1 MRLTMI
7 FEYFLQ
13 AFSQPVNVVAGVCA
27 VVAVLLL
34 LLLLYVDKAYYWQ
47 VVRASR
53 AVGKDSDIAESS
65 LPPVSLIVYACDNA
79 ASLRQNLPELFAQ
92 DYPDF
97 EVVVVDDASTDETRD
112 LLRLYAGRYPA
123 LYSTYVP
130 ADACALSRKK
140 LAITLGFKAVRN
152 DYVVL
157 IDATCV
163 PSSRQWL
170 RNMMSRF
177 SEGVDIV
184 LGYTRFDMSASD
196 QSRYAAYDR
205 LLFSLRYLSC
215 ALRGTPYMG
224 EGSNVVYR
232 KSLFFAHKGFS
243 RTLNLRYGDGDLF
256 VNEVATPD
264 NTRVEISPDS
274 RVDLHTDDAVSQWRI
289 LRTRYGFTSSYLRHT
304 RRWLFVAEEWSAYL
318 FYGALALMWWAQPGH
333 PWVWITTLLLLSW
346 RWLMQV
352 LFYRRFTQS
361 LDLPRLGLRV
371 LAYEWLRPLSSISYR
386 ISARRHREENHTW
399 GSLKV

>member
-1 MRLTMI
+1 MI

-34 LLLLYVDKAYYWQ
+34 LLLLYVDKAYYGR

-112 LLRLYAGRYPA
+112 LLRLYAGQYSR

-163 PSSRQWL
+163 PSSRRWL

-184 LGYTRFDMSASD
+184 LGYTRFDMSAPD

-215 ALRGTPYMG
+215 ALRRRPYMG
-224 EGSNVVYR
+224 EGTNVMYR
-232 KSLFFAHKGFS
+232 KSLFFEHKGFS
-243 RTLNLRYGDGDLF
+243 RTLNLRYGDDDLF
-256 VNEVATPD
+256 INEVATPR

-274 RVDLHTDDAVSQWRI
+274 WIDLHTDDAVSLWRI
-289 LRTRYGFTSSYLRHT
+289 WRMRYGFTEPYLLHS
-304 RRWLFVAEEWSAYL
+304 RRWLFEGEKWSVYL
-318 FYGALALMWWAQPGH
+318 FYGVVVAMWCVQPWH
-333 PWVWITTLLLLSW
+333 PLVWTVTLLLLLW
-346 RWLMQV
+346 RWVMQM
-352 LFYRRFTQS
+352 LFYKRFART
-361 LDLPRLGLRV
+361 LDLPVLGLRI
-371 LAYEWLRPLSSISYR
+371 LGYECLRPLVDLYYR
-386 ISARRHREENHTW
+386 ITVHRRREENHTW